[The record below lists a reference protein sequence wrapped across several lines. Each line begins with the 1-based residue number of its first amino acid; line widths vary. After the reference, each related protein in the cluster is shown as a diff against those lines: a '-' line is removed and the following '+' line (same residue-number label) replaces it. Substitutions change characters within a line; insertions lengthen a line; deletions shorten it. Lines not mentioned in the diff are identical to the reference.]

1 MIPEVWTKLAFKSS
15 GVISGQ
21 GEAMEQI
28 CQMAFDN
35 DDSQRIWLWSDV
47 DHIYCGYPY
56 STGSQGFGGAK
67 IPFNILGGQTVTLH
81 GPWHTSANDLWRA
94 TGVDL
99 RNQYMTRGMCSYAR
113 TYDSRDGYIYR
124 DVFHFEETARCGSYN
139 RIRDI
144 ARAVADKVER
154 MVFFYAESHGG
165 SVHSFEGREYEK
177 DTEDTDTSNA
187 A

>member
-1 MIPEVWTKLAFKSS
+1 MINEVWTKLAFKSS

-35 DDSQRIWLWSDV
+35 DNSQRIWLWSDV

-56 STGSQGFGGAK
+56 DTKSQGFGGAA
-67 IPFNILGGQTVTLH
+67 IPFRLFDGKEIVLF
-81 GPWHTSANDLWRA
+81 GPWHVGANDLWKA

-99 RNQYMTRGMCSYAR
+99 RNQYITRGMCSYAR

-124 DVFHFEETARCGSYN
+124 DVFHFEDVARCGSYN

-154 MVFFYAESHGG
+154 MVFFYMESHGG
-165 SVHSFEGREYEK
+165 SVHSSEGREYENNQSK
-177 DTEDTDTSNA
+177 NSSNA

>member
-28 CQMAFDN
+28 CQMAIDN

-56 STGSQGFGGAK
+56 DTKSQGFGGAI
-67 IPFNILGGQTVTLH
+67 IPFRLLNGKEIVLF
-81 GPWHTSANDLWRA
+81 GPWHTGANDLWRA

-99 RNQYMTRGMCSYAR
+99 RNQYMTRGMCAYAR

-124 DVFHFEETARCGSYN
+124 EVFHFEEVARAGSYN

>member
-28 CQMAFDN
+28 CQMAIDN

-56 STGSQGFGGAK
+56 DTKSQGFGGAI
-67 IPFNILGGQTVTLH
+67 IPFRLLNGKEIVLF
-81 GPWHTSANDLWRA
+81 GPWHTGANDLWRA

-99 RNQYMTRGMCSYAR
+99 RNQYMTRGMCAYAR

-124 DVFHFEETARCGSYN
+124 EVFHFEDVARCGSYN

-144 ARAVADKVER
+144 ASAVAHKVEK

-165 SVHSFEGREYEK
+165 SVHSFEGREYENNQSK
-177 DTEDTDTSNA
+177 NSSNA

>member
-1 MIPEVWTKLAFKSS
+1 MIPEVWTKLAFPGK
-15 GVISGQ
+15 GIISAQ
-21 GEAMEQI
+21 GEALEQI
-28 CQMAFDN
+28 CQTAVDK
-35 DDSQRIWLWSDV
+35 DGGTWVWSDV

-56 STGSQGFGGAK
+56 PTGSEGFGGVA
-67 IPFNILGGQTVTLH
+67 IPFRLFSGKEIVLF
-81 GPWHTSANDLWRA
+81 GPWHTSANDLWKA

-124 DVFHFEETARCGSYN
+124 DVFHFEEVARCGSYN

-144 ARAVADKVER
+144 ASAVAHKVEK